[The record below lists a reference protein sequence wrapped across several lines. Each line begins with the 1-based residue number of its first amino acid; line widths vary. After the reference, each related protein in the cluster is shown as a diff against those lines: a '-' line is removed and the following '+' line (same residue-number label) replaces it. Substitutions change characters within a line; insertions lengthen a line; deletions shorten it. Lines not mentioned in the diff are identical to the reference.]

1 MTRRLALTLRPDGTL
16 VELGADGDAASVA
29 RDVATDA
36 EGCPGGLLAETRA
49 CARRCTASRL
59 PWSCRAAR
67 DVAAEVIGEPQLRL
81 PARTR
86 RMLHRH
92 VAGTPYLED
101 REVFRIELVGVPDP
115 GEPARPVLKGH
126 RAVWDLPFIPVWQTV
141 EESTLGSFR
150 EAAADGDGPLVLPF
164 ASLKARDWWA
174 GATTTATWPDSERA
188 GALKRIAATP
198 YLGP

>member
-1 MTRRLALTLRPDGTL
+1 MLPRLPVTWPRTRR
-16 VELGADGDAASVA
+16 
-29 RDVATDA
+29 
-36 EGCPGGLLAETRA
+36 GCPGGLLAE
-49 CARRCTASRL
+49 ARTCSRRRESSRL

-67 DVAAEVIGEPQLRL
+67 DVAVDVVGELRLRL

-115 GEPARPVLKGH
+115 GEPAKPVFVGH
-126 RAVWDLPFIPVWQTV
+126 RAVWDIPFIPVWQTV

-150 EAAADGDGPLVLPF
+150 EAAADGDGPLALPF
-164 ASLKARDWWA
+164 ASLKARDW
-174 GATTTATWPDSERA
+174 GPPRPQKRA
-188 GALKRIAATP
+188 VRPTSGPARLSGSLKRPTWRDS
-198 YLGP
+198 GRSRC

>member
-1 MTRRLALTLRPDGTL
+1 MSW
-16 VELGADGDAASVA
+16 GADGDAASVA
-29 RDVATDA
+29 RDVATDV

-49 CARRCTASRL
+49 CARRRTASRL

-67 DVAAEVIGEPQLRL
+67 DVAAEVIGEPELRL

-101 REVFRIELVGVPDP
+101 REVFRVDLVGVPDP
-115 GEPARPVLKGH
+115 GEPAKPVFMGH
-126 RAVWDLPFIPVWQTV
+126 RAVWDISLIPVWQPV

-150 EAAADGDGPLVLPF
+150 EAAADGDGPLALPF

-174 GATTTATWPDSERA
+174 GATAGSGWPPSEREHA
-188 GALKRIAATP
+188 AARIAATP
-198 YLGP
+198 YLGL